1 MKKYLIL
8 LSGLV
13 ASSFVFTSL
22 CIASD
27 DDVEQK
33 YIDAAVNLVDA
44 GEYRLALKVLKDCD
58 RPFADALRMEAYNEV
73 GRTKKAIRYGVE
85 YLDAL
90 GKQDMREGSISMSS
104 YVTADVEDIL
114 DKDWKYAADQIRKR
128 LAEQACN
135 PQLEMMLGSLYQI
148 NGHYMEAIEQYG
160 KTLEYCSSIGLDE
173 YGTNWLCYWKS
184 SCYYALDDYD
194 NAIKTMSK
202 AVEANSGKDYY
213 QLCCRGFYYMQAGM
227 FDEAMEDYTK
237 AAAVNSSS
245 ADAYFGKCAVLY
257 KQGKLEEARV
267 EYEKGIGID
276 PAMECM
282 ETEPDDLLDIVTE
295 FSKGI

>member
-8 LSGLV
+8 MSGLV

-114 DKDWKYAADQIRKR
+114 DKNWKYAADQIRKR

-202 AVEANSGKDYY
+202 AVEATIISCAAEDSTI
-213 QLCCRGFYYMQAGM
+213 CRQ
-227 FDEAMEDYTK
+227 ECLTK
-237 AAAVNSSS
+237 QWRTTRKQQRSIHPLRMPTSVNARFSTSK
-245 ADAYFGKCAVLY
+245 GNWR
-257 KQGKLEEARV
+257 KQGWNTRKES
-267 EYEKGIGID
+267 G
-276 PAMECM
+276 
-282 ETEPDDLLDIVTE
+282 
-295 FSKGI
+295 